1 MKRCTV
7 AFALPERQWR
17 WEVELDD
24 AATVDDAL
32 ERARIQSGATEVPW
46 DAAVGI
52 FGQLCERNA
61 VPRDGDRIEIYRPL
75 RADPKETRRA
85 RAEAVRAARDRAAAR
100 SSRSRSGS

>member
-24 AATVDDAL
+24 AATVGDAL
-32 ERARIQSGATEVPW
+32 ERARVQAGAIEVPW

-75 RADPKETRRA
+75 KADPKVSRRA
-85 RAEAVRAARDRAAAR
+85 RVEAGRAARDRAGAR